1 MNRYDGMDP
10 AASTHGRSPQA
21 LLKLHRW
28 YGRACGALLAASA
41 LGLAPGAM
49 AQTPACPAPE
59 PEYIFDSSFELPGGA
74 DLSAAGPFAI
84 ASVSGSSISEI
95 TGRTT
100 PWTAHYPV
108 ATSARPL
115 VLFAPGFQIPSSAY
129 RNWAEHLASWGFIT
143 VRADPAAGF
152 SPNHTAMS
160 QDLRSVLNDVL
171 LPEALPVAV
180 DAGRIALSGHS
191 LGGKVSLMAAEG
203 DARVRALFVFD
214 PVNGAGPSGY
224 SPDQPNIIPQPMGSF
239 ALPIGVLG
247 ELLDSVGGVGGQACA
262 PAAINYQTIFLA
274 ATASPRAF
282 EWTLDGASHI
292 DFVTNQDQCG
302 ISCAFCQ
309 PRTLPLEQTH
319 AFMRASSVAFMRTY
333 LQEATGLCPWLNGS
347 MLPAAVSLRQR
358 PLP

>member
-1 MNRYDGMDP
+1 MNRFDGMDP
-10 AASTHGRSPQA
+10 AASTHERSPRA
-21 LLKLHRW
+21 VHRLRRR
-28 YGRACGALLAASA
+28 YGRTFCALLAACAIS
-41 LGLAPGAM
+41 LAPAAI
-49 AQTPACPAPE
+49 AQTLACPAPAAE
-59 PEYIFDSSFELPGGA
+59 FVFDNGFELPAGA
-74 DLSAAGPFAI
+74 DLAAAGPFAI
-84 ASVSGSSISEI
+84 ASVAGSSISAV

-108 ATSARPL
+108 TTGARPL

-143 VRADPAAGF
+143 VRADPTAGF
-152 SPNHTAMS
+152 TPNHTSMS
-160 QDLRSVLNDVL
+160 LDLRSVLDDVV
-171 LPEALPVAV
+171 LPDALPVSV
-180 DAGRIALSGHS
+180 DTGRIALSGHS
-191 LGGKVSLMAAEG
+191 LGGKVALMAAAG

-214 PVNGAGPSGY
+214 PVNGAGQSGY
-224 SPDQPNIIPQPMGSF
+224 TPDQPNIIPQPMASF
-239 ALPIGVLG
+239 AVPIGVLG

-282 EWTLDGASHI
+282 EWTLDGASHT
-292 DFVTNQDQCG
+292 DFITNQEQCG
-302 ISCAFCQ
+302 IACAFCQ

-333 LQEATGLCPWLNGS
+333 LQEEPGLCHWLNGS
-347 MLPAAVSLRQR
+347 ALPAAVSLRQA